1 MDIQN
6 EGIYFMK
13 KLFTLSVLVALI
25 AGVPPTV
32 RAAEAYKDKSAQA
45 PKSENRPKQLPFRG
59 KVGAVDKTAKTITL
73 EGKEKSR
80 TFQITSG
87 TKITKD
93 GKPAVLDDVTVGE
106 SVRGVAKEN
115 AAGKLEAVTLKVGAL
130 AGNAKPN
137 DQKGEKH

>member
-1 MDIQN
+1 
-6 EGIYFMK
+6 MK

-32 RAAEAYKDKSAQA
+32 RAAEAYKDKSTQA
-45 PKSENRPKQLPFRG
+45 PKSENRPKQMPFRG
-59 KVGAVDKTAKTITL
+59 KVRAIDKTAKTITL
-73 EGKEKSR
+73 EGKEKGR

-87 TKITKD
+87 TKITKE

-115 AAGKLEAVTLKVGAL
+115 ATGKLEAVSLKVGTM
-130 AGNAKPN
+130 AGNGKQN
-137 DQKGEKH
+137 EKKK

>member
-1 MDIQN
+1 
-6 EGIYFMK
+6 MK
-13 KLFTLSVLVALI
+13 KLFTLSVLIALI

-32 RAAEAYKDKSAQA
+32 RAAEAYKDKATQA
-45 PKSENRPKQLPFRG
+45 PKSDNRPKQLPFRG

-73 EGKEKSR
+73 EGKEKGR

-106 SVRGVAKEN
+106 SVRGVAKES
-115 AAGKLEAVTLKVGAL
+115 ATGKLEAVSLKVGAS
-130 AGNAKPN
+130 AGNAKQN
-137 DQKGEKH
+137 EKKSETK

>member
-13 KLFTLSVLVALI
+13 KLFSLSGLVALI
-25 AGVPPTV
+25 ASVPPTV

-45 PKSENRPKQLPFRG
+45 PKSENKPKQLPFRG
-59 KVGAVDKTAKTITL
+59 KVSAVDKTAKTITL

-93 GKPAVLDDVTVGE
+93 GKPAVMDDVIVGQTVG
-106 SVRGVAKEN
+106 GLAKET
-115 AAGKLEAVTLKVGAL
+115 AAGKWEVVTLTIGAK
-130 AGNAKPN
+130 AGKAK
-137 DQKGEKH
+137 DAEKK